1 MTAPRNKS
9 DRRQALERPHAEAHE
24 AEPGEDDL
32 QRALTPRGRK
42 QAERMSVWLES
53 QLPEGTRILSSP
65 AVRAE
70 QTVRALGRKYK
81 VRDALSPGASVQD
94 VLETSGWPDAK
105 YPVLLVGHQPALG
118 GLVAHL
124 LGMPEPAC
132 TVRKSSV
139 WWLRHRYREEQSQT
153 LLIAVTCPDKL

>member
-1 MTAPRNKS
+1 MDLIVWR
-9 DRRQALERPHAEAHE
+9 HAEAHD
-24 AEPGEDDL
+24 AEPGDDDM

-42 QAERMSVWLES
+42 QAERMAAWLES
-53 QLPEGTRILSSP
+53 QLPQGTRILSSP

-70 QTVRALGRKYK
+70 QTVRALARKYK

-118 GLVAHL
+118 GVIAQL
-124 LGMPEPAC
+124 LRMPDDAC
-132 TVRKSSV
+132 AIRKGAV
-139 WWLRHRYREEQSQT
+139 WWLRRRSREGLDQT
-153 LLIAVTCPDKL
+153 VLLAVTSPEKL